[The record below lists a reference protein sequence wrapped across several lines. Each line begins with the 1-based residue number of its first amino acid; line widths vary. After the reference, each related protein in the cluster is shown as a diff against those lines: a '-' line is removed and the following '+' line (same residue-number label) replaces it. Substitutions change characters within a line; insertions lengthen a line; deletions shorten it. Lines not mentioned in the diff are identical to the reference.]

1 MGVYYM
7 NNGLNTARINR
18 YVLIVN
24 WILDL
29 FLLLGYT
36 LEYFKGG
43 RSLQFVIAFFI
54 IMLIPMVAATLLYL
68 KDKGDERLKIITLT
82 GYFILYT
89 FAVFSTSRTMV
100 YIYIVPMLSIYL
112 LYFNLS
118 LMKVSCA
125 AMVLINMIRVI
136 YLAGFKGLND
146 PSTTTDYTIQMASV
160 ILFAVVYIGTTKI
173 SNEINIEK
181 IENIEDEKEKQRDLL
196 SKMMGTSSVLIENS
210 RKAYSIVERLADS
223 SGEINASVREISK
236 ETLDINRDLQNQLNF
251 SNGVSASIEKC
262 TLLAGEMGDESVN
275 TGARVADALSR
286 VEGLTENSVIVRKN
300 SSRVNEAIASL
311 ISQSDEIK
319 QVIDIIREIS
329 DKTNLLALNASI
341 EAARAGEAGRGFAVV
356 ADEISKL
363 ADQSRVSAESIGS
376 ILNEMKRRVDES
388 LSAVKSLSEANSMQ
402 DSMIHDTE
410 DVFRDILGRMDSVK
424 EKSFTVVSS
433 VKEIQKI
440 NLQIV
445 EGINR
450 ITQYSEKTA
459 SVTAAAC
466 ESTEE
471 NRIKALQGKEIVK
484 SLIDTSADMEK
495 YRV

>member
-1 MGVYYM
+1 ME
-7 NNGLNTARINR
+7 NNLNTVKINR

-29 FLLLGYT
+29 FLLLGYIV
-36 LEYFKGG
+36 EYFKGG
-43 RSLQFVIAFFI
+43 KSLGFIILFFI
-54 IMLIPMVAATLLYL
+54 IMLIPMLAATFLYFRNRA
-68 KDKGDERLKIITLT
+68 DENLKIITLA

-89 FAVFSTSRTMV
+89 FAVFSSSRTMV

-112 LYFNLS
+112 LYFNLK
-118 LMKVSCA
+118 LMEISCVI
-125 AMVLINMIRVI
+125 MVLINLTRII
-136 YLAGFKGLND
+136 YLVKFRGFND
-146 PSTTTDYTIQMASV
+146 PSITTDYTIQMASI
-160 ILFAVVYIGTTKI
+160 ILFSVVYVVTTKI
-173 SNEINIEK
+173 SNDINSEKIQNIE
-181 IENIEDEKEKQRDLL
+181 NEKEKQRDLL
-196 SKMMGTSSVLIENS
+196 ARMMETSAVLIENS
-210 RKAYSIVERLADS
+210 RKAYSIVEKLADS
-223 SGEINASVREISK
+223 SGEINASAREISK
-236 ETLDINRDLQNQLNF
+236 ETQYISRDLQNQLGF
-251 SNGVSASIEKC
+251 SNSVSSSIDKC
-262 TLLAGEMGDESVN
+262 TLLAGEMGEESVN
-275 TGARVADALSR
+275 TGARVSDALGR
-286 VEGLTENSVIVRKN
+286 VEGLTENSIIVRQN

-311 ISQSDEIK
+311 IQQSDEIK

-388 LSAVKSLSEANSMQ
+388 LSAVKSLSDANSMQ
-402 DSMIHDTE
+402 DSMIHNTE
-410 DVFRDILGRMDSVK
+410 DVFKDILGRMDSVK
-424 EKSFTVVSS
+424 EKSFIVADS

-450 ITQYSEKTA
+450 ITKYSEKTA
-459 SVTAAAC
+459 SITAAAC

-471 NRIKALQGKEIVK
+471 NRLQALQGKEIVE

-495 YRV
+495 YRL

>member
-1 MGVYYM
+1 ME
-7 NNGLNTARINR
+7 NSLNTARINR

-24 WILDL
+24 WVLDL

-36 LEYFKGG
+36 VEYLKGG
-43 RSLQFVIAFFI
+43 RSLEFVIAFFI
-54 IMLIPMVAATLLYL
+54 IMLLPMVGATVLYY
-68 KDKGDERLKIITLT
+68 KDRSDERLKLITLT
-82 GYFILYT
+82 GYFVLYS

-112 LYFNLS
+112 LYFNLK
-118 LMKVSCA
+118 LMKISCGF
-125 AMVLINMIRVI
+125 MVLINITRVI

-146 PSTTTDYTIQMASV
+146 PSTTTDYTIQMASI
-160 ILFAVVYIGTTKI
+160 ILFAVVYIGTTRI
-173 SNEINIEK
+173 SNEINEDK
-181 IENIEDEKEKQRDLL
+181 IKTIEDEKEKQQDLF
-196 SKMMGTSSVLIENS
+196 SKMMDTSAVLIENS
-210 RKAYSIVERLADS
+210 RKAYSIVGRLADS
-223 SGEINASVREISK
+223 SGEINVSVKEISK
-236 ETLDINRDLQNQLNF
+236 ETLDIARDLQNQLNF
-251 SNGVSASIEKC
+251 SNEVSESIEKC
-262 TLLAGEMGDESVN
+262 TALAGEMGDESVN
-275 TGARVADALSR
+275 TGARVSDALTR
-286 VEGLTENSVIVRKN
+286 VEGLTENSITVKKN
-300 SSRVNEAIASL
+300 SSRVNEAIESL

-363 ADQSRVSAESIGS
+363 AEQSRVSAESIGS

-388 LSAVKSLSEANSMQ
+388 LNAVKSLSEANSMQ
-402 DSMIHDTE
+402 NSMINETE
-410 DVFRDILGRMDSVK
+410 SVFRDILGKMDSVK
-424 EKSFTVVSS
+424 GKSLTVAES

-445 EGINR
+445 DGINR

-459 SVTAAAC
+459 SVTSSAC
-466 ESTEE
+466 EITEE
-471 NRIKALQGKEIVK
+471 NRNQALQGKEIVK

>member
-1 MGVYYM
+1 MDKS
-7 NNGLNTARINR
+7 LNTARINR

-24 WILDL
+24 WVLDL

-36 LEYFKGG
+36 VEYFKGG
-43 RSLQFVIAFFI
+43 RSLEFVISFFI
-54 IMLIPMVAATLLYL
+54 IMLVPMVIATTLYFRNS
-68 KDKGDERLKIITLT
+68 GDERLKIITLT
-82 GYFILYT
+82 GYFILYS

-112 LYFNLS
+112 LYFNLR
-118 LMKVSCA
+118 LMKISCA
-125 AMVLINMIRVI
+125 AMVLINITRVI

-160 ILFAVVYIGTTKI
+160 ILFAVVYIGTTRI
-173 SNEINIEK
+173 SNEINNDK
-181 IENIEDEKEKQRDLL
+181 IQNIEAEKEKQRELL
-196 SKMMGTSSVLIENS
+196 ARMMETSAVLIDNS

-236 ETLDINRDLQNQLNF
+236 ETLDINRDLQNQLKF
-251 SNGVSASIEKC
+251 SNGVSSSIEKC

-275 TGARVADALSR
+275 TGARVSDALGR
-286 VEGLTENSVIVRKN
+286 VEGLTENSVIVRK
-300 SSRVNEAIASL
+300 SSTRVNEAIASL

-388 LSAVKSLSEANSMQ
+388 LSAVKSLSDANSMQ

-471 NRIKALQGKEIVK
+471 NRSQALQGKEIVK

-495 YRV
+495 FRV